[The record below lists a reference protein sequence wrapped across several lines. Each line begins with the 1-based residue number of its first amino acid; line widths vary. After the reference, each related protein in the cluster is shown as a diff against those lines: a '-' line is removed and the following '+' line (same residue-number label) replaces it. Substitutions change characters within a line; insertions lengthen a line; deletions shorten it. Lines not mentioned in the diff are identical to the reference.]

1 MFQESLTGQEMS
13 EVQTMVSAVHPSLK
27 LEHQRADREPAAP
40 QGDEALEVSVVMPCL
55 NEERTV
61 GRCVEK
67 AVRTLRELGIR
78 GEVVVADNGST
89 DRSIELAEAAGAR
102 VVRQTLKGYGNALRK
117 GFAEARGRYVIMGD
131 CDDSYDFTDL
141 GRFVERLR
149 GGADVVMGNRLKGEI
164 KPGAMPWL
172 HRWVGNP
179 GLTWFLNLLFR
190 TGVGDTHCGMRGFRK
205 DALANMNLQ
214 MPGMELASEIVIK
227 SALAKQRIEEIPITL
242 WPDGR
247 DRRPH
252 LRSFRDGWRHL
263 RFMLLCSPTFLF
275 LIPGLLLTLLGLA
288 AIPAA
293 VLAGYG
299 VFTGLFGPNFMYT
312 ASLVAIAG
320 THLLGFGFLAK
331 LYAHQADPVFRD
343 PRVERLAGLFTVERG
358 LVGGLFLIV
367 EAALIGVPVVVH
379 WLQTWTVPV
388 PGRWI
393 FAGTLFMLGLE
404 TIFVSFLVS
413 ILELSKESLRK
424 G

>member
-1 MFQESLTGQEMS
+1 MVAALREDRTS
-13 EVQTMVSAVHPSLK
+13 EERTPGIDLRAPS
-27 LEHQRADREPAAP
+27 
-40 QGDEALEVSVVMPCL
+40 LEVSVVMPCL

-67 AVRTLRELGIR
+67 ARRTLRELGIE
-78 GEVVVADNGST
+78 GEVVIVDNGST
-89 DRSIELAEAAGAR
+89 DRSVEVAEQAGAR
-102 VVRQTLKGYGNALRK
+102 VVHQVLKGYGNALRK
-117 GFAEARGRYVIMGD
+117 GFAEARGRFIIMGD

-149 GGADVVMGNRLKGEI
+149 DGADMVMGNRLRGEI

-205 DALANMNLQ
+205 DAVERMNLQ

-227 SALAKQRIEEIPITL
+227 SALSRQRIEEIPITL

-263 RFMLLCSPTFLF
+263 RFMLMCSPTFLF
-275 LIPGLLLTLLGLA
+275 LIPGLLLALLGLG

-293 VLAGYG
+293 VVAGYG
-299 VFTGLFGPNFMYT
+299 VFDNAFGPNFLYA
-312 ASLVAIAG
+312 ASVVAISGA
-320 THLLGFGFLAK
+320 HLLGFGFLAK
-331 LYAHQADPVFRD
+331 LYAHQVDPVFRD
-343 PRVERLAGLFTVERG
+343 PRIEKLAGLFTVERG
-358 LVGGLFLIV
+358 LIAGLFLLA
-367 EAALIGVPVVVH
+367 EAALVGFPVL
-379 WLQTWTVPV
+379 WTWFRTSDVPV
-388 PGRWI
+388 PGQWI
-393 FAGTLFMLGLE
+393 FAGTLFCIGLE
-404 TIFVSFLVS
+404 TIFIAFLVG
-413 ILELSKESLRK
+413 ILDLRKESTRQ